1 MRFLLKLYLSLTSK
15 ILTND
20 TNKVPFSQKLAFG
33 LGMLANQLFPA
44 MLGIFMVILIDK
56 LGFPGW
62 MISAIYF
69 VPKLFDAIT
78 DPIMGFITDNTKSK
92 WGRRRQYVIFGGV
105 LTGVS
110 FAFMWQL
117 YGTNS
122 IEFNFFYFLSVSLLF
137 FLGITIFSVP
147 FVAMGYEMSDDFHER
162 TSIMATSQLIGQLAW
177 VFAPWL
183 WVIMYDP
190 SWFPSAEEATRSL
203 AIYGAFICTILAV
216 LPGIFIKS
224 KSTLN
229 ENYEPLTLAN
239 ASRSFDLIIKG
250 FKEALVIVPF
260 RKLCIAT
267 FFIFN
272 AFNTTAGFSFFII
285 KYYVFPGDGQ
295 GVWPTLYGSIGA
307 IFTTVLII
315 PIVAYM
321 SKVMGKQKA
330 FMWSQSL
337 SILGYASLLFLFV
350 PGKPYLFLIALPF
363 ISFGIGSLFT
373 LMMSM
378 TSDVIDIDELNT
390 GKRREGIFGAIYWWM
405 VKFGLAIAGLLSG
418 IILTVI
424 DFNSGAA
431 TQSYETMFNLRLF
444 FSAVPVVGTL
454 CALWAMWDYDVN
466 EEKSNKIRALLEKKK
481 AANPS
486 GYTSTSVLGAMNLS
500 VLSLD
505 DLKVKFPGYYT
516 SNLDYSTASK
526 DAKNSHFKSQFGK
539 GLHGI
544 CFSAYNEFQNPGD
557 KITEA
562 QIIRRLNVLRGHT
575 QWIRTFSCTN
585 GHELIPKLA
594 KEMGFKTLVGAWIS
608 QDLTNNEKELS
619 SLKSLITS
627 GVVDVASI
635 GNEVLYRNDISAN
648 ALYEYLEQVKKSA
661 GTVPVGFVDVYYE
674 VIKHPKLVEIS
685 DVLMINCYP
694 YWEGADIK
702 FASLYLQEMY
712 RQTSAVAGSKKIIIT
727 ESGWPSKGQNVGDA
741 VPSEENTMRYV
752 AEISEW
758 CSAKNI
764 EMFYFSSFDE
774 SWKIHSEGW
783 AGTSWGLWDKNENF
797 KYNKS

>member
-1 MRFLLKLYLSLTSK
+1 MS
-15 ILTND
+15 TNQ
-20 TNKVPFSQKLAFG
+20 NKSSKVPMTQKVAFG

-62 MISAIYF
+62 MVSVIYF

-92 WGRRRQYVIFGGV
+92 WGRRRQYVIVGGI
-105 LTGVS
+105 LTGIS

-117 YGTNS
+117 YASNS
-122 IEFNFFYFLSVSLLF
+122 INFNFYYFLLVSLGF
-137 FLGITIFSVP
+137 YLGITIFSVP

-183 WVIMYDP
+183 WVIMYDV
-190 SWFPSAEEATRSL
+190 SFFPSAEEATRTL
-203 AIYGAFICTILAV
+203 AVYGAIICTILAV
-216 LPGIFIKS
+216 IPGIFIKS

-229 ENYEPLTLAN
+229 ENYEPLTVAN
-239 ASRSFDLIIKG
+239 AGRSFDLIIQG
-250 FKEALVIVPF
+250 FREALVIVPF

-295 GVWPTLYGSIGA
+295 GIWPTLYGCVGA

-330 FMWSQSL
+330 FIWSQSL

-405 VKFGLAIAGLLSG
+405 VKFGLAIAGGLTGL
-418 IILTVI
+418 ILWYI

-431 TQSYETMFNLRLF
+431 TQTYETMFELRMF
-444 FSAVPVVGTL
+444 FSAIPVIGTL
-454 CALWAMWDYDVN
+454 FALWAMWDYDIN
-466 EEKSNKIRALLEKKK
+466 EEKSHEIRAQLEKKK
-481 AANPS
+481 AGIPS
-486 GYTSTSVLGAMNLS
+486 GYSSSSVIGSTNLNGLTMDELKIKFPYYNTSNTDYIKA
-500 VLSLD
+500 SLD
-505 DLKVKFPGYYT
+505 TKIR
-516 SNLDYSTASK
+516 S
-526 DAKNSHFKSQFGK
+526 FKSQFEK

-557 KITEA
+557 TITKE
-562 QIIRRLNVLRGHT
+562 QIVKRLDVIKGHT

-585 GHELIPKLA
+585 GHELIPQLA

-608 QDLTNNEKELS
+608 SDIENNEKELS
-619 SLKSLITS
+619 SLKTLLSQ
-627 GVVDVASI
+627 GVVDMASV
-635 GNEVLYRNDISAN
+635 GNEVLFRNDIN
-648 ALYEYLEQVKKSA
+648 ADVLYDYIGQIKKVA
-661 GTVPVGFVDVYYE
+661 GNIPTGYVDVYYE
-674 VIKHPKLVEIS
+674 VIKHPKLSEIS
-685 DVLMINCYP
+685 DILMINCYP
-694 YWEGADIK
+694 YWEGADIQ
-702 FASLYLQEMY
+702 FASLYIQEMY
-712 RQTSAVAGSKKIIIT
+712 HKVAQISGGKKIVIT
-727 ESGWPSKGQNVGDA
+727 ETGWPSKGQTVKDA
-741 VPSEENTMRYV
+741 VPSNENVMRYF

-758 CSAKNI
+758 GSSKNVEI
-764 EMFYFSSFDE
+764 FYFSSFDE
-774 SWKIHSEGW
+774 SWKIHFEGW
-783 AGTSWGLWDKNENF
+783 AGTAWGLWDKNENF
-797 KYNKS
+797 KY